1 MLDNCSRLV
10 KKALEMGADD
20 AEAFVLW
27 RSGMEHTVEKNEFKL
42 VASYDSVG
50 RALRVIKDNR
60 LGFSYS
66 TDLNNDEPAV
76 KKALAISKFGK
87 ELKDFSFPT
96 AKKAPDVEK
105 VFDPKLAE
113 LPADYGV
120 EGCEEIVRGAR
131 EVHNDVNV
139 TKAWVRYGLEE
150 HSVANSQGLEVE
162 DKVTYLYTE
171 VDAVLKDKGV
181 STGTDSYWSK
191 LMDADFRSIG
201 RECAQ
206 WAVMTQDPKEIEGGK
221 MTVLFHPMALRDML
235 EFIMAPA
242 LYADKARKG
251 ESAYSDKVGQMV
263 AQEDISIYDDP
274 TISNGPNSGSIDD
287 EGTPSSR
294 TDIIS
299 NGKLQSFLYDSL
311 TASEFSE
318 DSTGNALRVARLSQ
332 DRQFKEPP
340 AISARNFILKGP
352 EKKWDDLIAEVDNGV
367 LVNAVLGAHTSNPA
381 SGDFSV
387 SSPRIMRIQDGEL
400 THSVAAVML
409 SGNLPSLFTNVSG
422 MGDDRKTMKGAIGAL
437 GIIAPTVRFEG
448 IQVTP

>member
-66 TDLNNDEPAV
+66 TDMENDEPTV

-87 ELKDFSFPT
+87 ELKGFSFPT
-96 AKKAPDVEK
+96 EGKAPEIEK

-113 LPADYGV
+113 LPPDYGV
-120 EGCEEIVRGAR
+120 EGCEEIVRGAK
-131 EVHNDVNV
+131 EVSKDINV
-139 TKAWVRYGLEE
+139 AKGWVRYGLEE
-150 HSVANSQGLEVE
+150 HSVVNSQGLESE
-162 DKVTYLYTE
+162 DRVTYFFTE
-171 VDAVLKDKGV
+171 VDTVLKDKGV
-181 STGTDSYWSK
+181 STGTESYWSK
-191 LMDADFRSIG
+191 LMDADFNAIG
-201 RECAQ
+201 RESAK
-206 WAVMTQDPKEIEGGK
+206 WAVLTQDPKEIEGGK
-221 MTVLFHPMALRDML
+221 MTVLFHPLALRDML
-235 EFIMAPA
+235 EFILAPA
-242 LYADKARKG
+242 LYANKARKG
-251 ESAYSDKVGQMV
+251 ESAYSDRVGEMV

-274 TISNGPNSGSIDD
+274 TIPNGPNSGSIDD

-294 TDIIS
+294 TDIIT
-299 NGKLQSFLYDSL
+299 NGELQGFLYDSL

-318 DSTGNALRVARLSQ
+318 NSTGNALRVARLSQ

-387 SSPRIMRIQDGEL
+387 SSPRIVRIEKGEL

-409 SGNLPSLFTNVSG
+409 AGNLPSLFSNVSG
-422 MGDDRKTMKGAIGAL
+422 MGDDVKTMKGAIGAL

-448 IQVTP
+448 IQVTS